1 MNQVIRS
8 SSLRWITWKSPWK
21 TTSFQGLFAFE
32 IIAFE
37 ELGPEIEV
45 QRVPSGTDE
54 SELNLPDM
62 LMATVNLGSDDTS
75 ITTDSAIGII
85 TMDIP
90 VPVTW
95 TSSPAYDRDAAGV
108 YIFTA
113 VVEGFT
119 VSAEAPVIT
128 VTVGETEK
136 NVVTDFAELP
146 EVVRWQNTM
155 TPKFPET
162 LEGIIDGATVQIP
175 VTWEADHPYD
185 ADYPQRGL
193 YVFTA
198 VLCEVYEA
206 AYGMEL
212 PRITVYIPQNA
223 GRMMRMAGSGT
234 DGSPL
239 EIYTAAQLAEIATLV
254 NSRPS
259 GLERFLFNDSGT
271 KAHLKLMNNIDLSG
285 YQRGEGWV
293 SIGNWNNPFKSIF
306 DGNNKVIT
314 GLKINRSGTGYYGL
328 FGYISGGTV
337 RNLGV
342 ININIQGG
350 LNVGGVAGYLT
361 NNGIIENCYST
372 GSISNER
379 SSCYVGGVVGSS
391 FATVRNCYST
401 CSISATSSDLCTV
414 GGVVGSSNGSIANCY
429 STGSVSGSYQALK

>member
-1 MNQVIRS
+1 
-8 SSLRWITWKSPWK
+8 
-21 TTSFQGLFAFE
+21 
-32 IIAFE
+32 
-37 ELGPEIEV
+37 
-45 QRVPSGTDE
+45 
-54 SELNLPDM
+54 
-62 LMATVNLGSDDTS
+62 
-75 ITTDSAIGII
+75 
-85 TMDIP
+85 
-90 VPVTW
+90 
-95 TSSPAYDRDAAGV
+95 
-108 YIFTA
+108 
-113 VVEGFT
+113 
-119 VSAEAPVIT
+119 
-128 VTVGETEK
+128 
-136 NVVTDFAELP
+136 
-146 EVVRWQNTM
+146 
-155 TPKFPET
+155 
-162 LEGIIDGATVQIP
+162 
-175 VTWEADHPYD
+175 
-185 ADYPQRGL
+185 
-193 YVFTA
+193 
-198 VLCEVYEA
+198 
-206 AYGMEL
+206 
-212 PRITVYIPQNA
+212 
-223 GRMMRMAGSGT
+223 
-234 DGSPL
+234 
-239 EIYTAAQLAEIATLV
+239 
-254 NSRPS
+254 
-259 GLERFLFNDSGT
+259 
-271 KAHLKLMNNIDLSG
+271 MNNIDLSG